1 MIMKGKNIL
10 LAALLVILPSSVDA
24 QKKKSATKAKV
35 KQKTTVVDNEFEQRL
50 ESMRGFTQKVMFI
63 DSVVVSKSKLLSSL
77 NIPDEAGSIQAYNK
91 FFNTTDQPN
100 SIVYLNQLRNKC
112 VFSKFTDG
120 GWDLYSKEMIGE
132 KWSNAVPLKGLDI
145 LGDDVDINWPFL
157 LSDGTTLY
165 FAAKGEESI
174 GGFDIFM
181 TRYDETTQSYLK
193 PENIGMPFNSI
204 DNDYFFIVDEYDGIG
219 WFATD
224 RNQPEGKVCIYSF
237 IYNDVRENYVV
248 DEYTP
253 EQLRQLSEIH
263 SISQTW
269 TSNQARLSAL
279 EQLTAVYKRKFT
291 QKKKNDFEFVINDEL
306 TYTTLT
312 DFRSSEAA
320 EMYVNLNEL
329 LRKKNKLDS
338 SIEHAR
344 IAYPTARQPQ
354 RELYKQQLLAAE
366 KQSEKYETDIKNL
379 SKEIRRIELTKLGK
393 QLKCKEV
400 YYEALH
406 SRIRVD
412 NQ

>member
-1 MIMKGKNIL
+1 MKGKNIL

-35 KQKTTVVDNEFEQRL
+35 KQKTTVVDNELEQRL

-120 GWDLYSKEMIGE
+120 GWDLYSKEMIGG

-237 IYNDVRENYVV
+237 IYNNVRENYVV

-269 TSNQARLSAL
+269 TSNQARLGAL

-320 EMYVNLNEL
+320 EMYVDLNEL

-338 SIEHAR
+338 SIERAR
-344 IAYPTARQPQ
+344 IAYPTARQAH
-354 RELYKQQLLAAE
+354 REQYKQQLLAAE

-393 QLKCKEV
+393 
-400 YYEALH
+400 
-406 SRIRVD
+406 
-412 NQ
+412 

>member
-35 KQKTTVVDNEFEQRL
+35 KQKTTVVDNELEQRL

-112 VFSKFTDG
+112 VFSKFADG
-120 GWDLYSKEMIGE
+120 GWDLYSQEMIGE

-165 FAAKGEESI
+165 FAAKGVESI

-237 IYNDVRENYVV
+237 IYNNVRENYVV

-269 TSNQARLSAL
+269 TSNQARLDAL

-312 DFRSSEAA
+312 DFRSVEAA
-320 EMYVNLNEL
+320 EMYVDLNEL

-338 SIEHAR
+338 SIERAR
-344 IAYPTARQPQ
+344 IAYPTARQAQ
-354 RELYKQQLLAAE
+354 REQYKQQLLAAE

-379 SKEIRRIELTKLGK
+379 SKKIRRIELTKLGK
-393 QLKCKEV
+393 
-400 YYEALH
+400 
-406 SRIRVD
+406 
-412 NQ
+412 

>member
-1 MIMKGKNIL
+1 MKGKNIL

-35 KQKTTVVDNEFEQRL
+35 KQKTTVVDNELEQRL

-237 IYNDVRENYVV
+237 IYNNVRENYVV

-269 TSNQARLSAL
+269 TSNQARLDAL

-291 QKKKNDFEFVINDEL
+291 QQKKNDFVFVINDEL

-312 DFRSSEAA
+312 DFRSVEAA

-338 SIEHAR
+338 SMERAR
-344 IAYPTARQPQ
+344 IAYPTARQAH
-354 RELYKQQLLAAE
+354 REQYKQQLLAAE

-379 SKEIRRIELTKLGK
+379 SKKIRRIELTKLGK
-393 QLKCKEV
+393 
-400 YYEALH
+400 
-406 SRIRVD
+406 
-412 NQ
+412 

>member
-35 KQKTTVVDNEFEQRL
+35 KQKTTVVDNELEQRL

-237 IYNDVRENYVV
+237 IYNNVRENYVV

-312 DFRSSEAA
+312 DFRSVEAA
-320 EMYVNLNEL
+320 EIYVNLNEL

-338 SIEHAR
+338 SIERAR
-344 IAYPTARQPQ
+344 VAYPTARQAQ
-354 RELYKQQLLAAE
+354 REQYKQQLLAAE

-379 SKEIRRIELTKLGK
+379 SKKIRRIELTKLGK
-393 QLKCKEV
+393 
-400 YYEALH
+400 
-406 SRIRVD
+406 
-412 NQ
+412 

>member
-35 KQKTTVVDNEFEQRL
+35 KQKTTVVDNELEQRL

-112 VFSKFTDG
+112 VFSKFADG
-120 GWDLYSKEMIGE
+120 GWDLYSQEMIGE

-237 IYNDVRENYVV
+237 IYNNVRENYVV

-291 QKKKNDFEFVINDEL
+291 QKKKNDFVFVINDEL

-338 SIEHAR
+338 SIERAR

-354 RELYKQQLLAAE
+354 REQYKQQLLAAE
-366 KQSEKYETDIKNL
+366 KQSEKYDTDIKNL
-379 SKEIRRIELTKLGK
+379 SKKIRRIELTKLGK
-393 QLKCKEV
+393 
-400 YYEALH
+400 
-406 SRIRVD
+406 
-412 NQ
+412 

>member
-112 VFSKFTDG
+112 VFSKFADG
-120 GWDLYSKEMIGE
+120 GWDLYSQEMIGE

-269 TSNQARLSAL
+269 TSNQARLDAL

-320 EMYVNLNEL
+320 EMYVDLNEL

-338 SIEHAR
+338 SIERAR
-344 IAYPTARQPQ
+344 VAYPTARQPQ
-354 RELYKQQLLAAE
+354 REQYKQQLLAAE

-379 SKEIRRIELTKLGK
+379 SKKIRRIELTKLGK
-393 QLKCKEV
+393 
-400 YYEALH
+400 
-406 SRIRVD
+406 
-412 NQ
+412 

>member
-35 KQKTTVVDNEFEQRL
+35 KQKTTVVDNELEQRL

-165 FAAKGEESI
+165 FAAKGVESI

-237 IYNDVRENYVV
+237 IYNNVRENYVV

-312 DFRSSEAA
+312 DFRSVEAA
-320 EMYVNLNEL
+320 EMYVDLNEL

-338 SIEHAR
+338 SIERAR
-344 IAYPTARQPQ
+344 VAYPTARQAQ
-354 RELYKQQLLAAE
+354 REQYKQQLLAAE

-393 QLKCKEV
+393 
-400 YYEALH
+400 
-406 SRIRVD
+406 
-412 NQ
+412 

>member
-1 MIMKGKNIL
+1 MKGKNIL

-112 VFSKFTDG
+112 VFSKFADG
-120 GWDLYSKEMIGE
+120 GWDLYSQEMIGE

-269 TSNQARLSAL
+269 TSNQARLGAL

-312 DFRSSEAA
+312 DFRSVEAA
-320 EMYVNLNEL
+320 EMYVDLNEL

-338 SIEHAR
+338 SIERAR
-344 IAYPTARQPQ
+344 VAYPTARQPQ
-354 RELYKQQLLAAE
+354 REQYKQQLLAAE

-393 QLKCKEV
+393 
-400 YYEALH
+400 
-406 SRIRVD
+406 
-412 NQ
+412 

>member
-35 KQKTTVVDNEFEQRL
+35 KQKTTVVDNELEQRL

-112 VFSKFTDG
+112 VFSKFADG
-120 GWDLYSKEMIGE
+120 GWDLYSQEMIGE

-237 IYNDVRENYVV
+237 IYNNVRENYVV

-269 TSNQARLSAL
+269 TSNQARLGAL

-312 DFRSSEAA
+312 DFRSVEAA
-320 EMYVNLNEL
+320 EMYVDLNEL

-338 SIEHAR
+338 SIERAR

-354 RELYKQQLLAAE
+354 REQYKQQLLAAE

-379 SKEIRRIELTKLGK
+379 SKKIRRIELTKLGK
-393 QLKCKEV
+393 
-400 YYEALH
+400 
-406 SRIRVD
+406 
-412 NQ
+412 

>member
-1 MIMKGKNIL
+1 MKGKNIL

-35 KQKTTVVDNEFEQRL
+35 KQKTTVVDNELEQRL

-112 VFSKFTDG
+112 VFSKFADG
-120 GWDLYSKEMIGE
+120 GWDLYSQEMIGE

-320 EMYVNLNEL
+320 EMYVDLNEL

-338 SIEHAR
+338 SIERAR
-344 IAYPTARQPQ
+344 VAYPTARQPQ
-354 RELYKQQLLAAE
+354 REQYKQQLLAAE

-379 SKEIRRIELTKLGK
+379 SKKIRRIELTKLGK
-393 QLKCKEV
+393 
-400 YYEALH
+400 
-406 SRIRVD
+406 
-412 NQ
+412 

>member
-35 KQKTTVVDNEFEQRL
+35 KQKTTVVDNELEQRL

-112 VFSKFTDG
+112 VFSKFADG
-120 GWDLYSKEMIGE
+120 GWDLYSQEMIGE

-165 FAAKGEESI
+165 FAAKGVESI

-237 IYNDVRENYVV
+237 IYNNVRENYVV

-269 TSNQARLSAL
+269 TSNQARLDAL

-320 EMYVNLNEL
+320 EMYVDLNEL

-338 SIEHAR
+338 SMERAR

-354 RELYKQQLLAAE
+354 REQYKQQLLAAE

-393 QLKCKEV
+393 
-400 YYEALH
+400 
-406 SRIRVD
+406 
-412 NQ
+412 

>member
-1 MIMKGKNIL
+1 MKGKNIL

-35 KQKTTVVDNEFEQRL
+35 KQKTTVVDNELEQRL

-237 IYNDVRENYVV
+237 IYNNVRENYVV

-269 TSNQARLSAL
+269 TSNQARLGAL

-312 DFRSSEAA
+312 DFRSVEAA
-320 EMYVNLNEL
+320 EMYVDLNEL

-338 SIEHAR
+338 SIERAR

-354 RELYKQQLLAAE
+354 REQYKQQLLAAE

-393 QLKCKEV
+393 
-400 YYEALH
+400 
-406 SRIRVD
+406 
-412 NQ
+412 

>member
-35 KQKTTVVDNEFEQRL
+35 KQKTTVVDNELEQRL

-112 VFSKFTDG
+112 VFSKFADG
-120 GWDLYSKEMIGE
+120 GWDLYSQEMIGE

-157 LSDGTTLY
+157 LSDGITLY
-165 FAAKGEESI
+165 FAAKGVESI

-237 IYNDVRENYVV
+237 IYNNVRENYVV

-291 QKKKNDFEFVINDEL
+291 QKKKNDFVFVINDEL

-320 EMYVNLNEL
+320 EMYVDLNEL

-338 SIEHAR
+338 SIERAR

-354 RELYKQQLLAAE
+354 REQYKQQLLAAE

-379 SKEIRRIELTKLGK
+379 SKKIRRIELTKLGK
-393 QLKCKEV
+393 
-400 YYEALH
+400 
-406 SRIRVD
+406 
-412 NQ
+412 

>member
-35 KQKTTVVDNEFEQRL
+35 KQKTTVVDNELEQRL

-112 VFSKFTDG
+112 VFSKFADG
-120 GWDLYSKEMIGE
+120 GWDLYSQEMIGE

-269 TSNQARLSAL
+269 TSNQARLGAL

-320 EMYVNLNEL
+320 EMYVDLNEL

-338 SIEHAR
+338 SIERAR
-344 IAYPTARQPQ
+344 VAYPTARQPQ
-354 RELYKQQLLAAE
+354 REQYKQQLLAAE

-379 SKEIRRIELTKLGK
+379 SKKIRRIELTKLGK
-393 QLKCKEV
+393 
-400 YYEALH
+400 
-406 SRIRVD
+406 
-412 NQ
+412 

>member
-35 KQKTTVVDNEFEQRL
+35 KQKTTVVDNELEQRL

-112 VFSKFTDG
+112 VFSKFADG
-120 GWDLYSKEMIGE
+120 GWDLYSQEMIGE

-237 IYNDVRENYVV
+237 IYNNVRENYVV

-269 TSNQARLSAL
+269 TSNQARLGAL

-320 EMYVNLNEL
+320 EMYVDLNEL
-329 LRKKNKLDS
+329 LRKKSKLDS
-338 SIEHAR
+338 SIERAR
-344 IAYPTARQPQ
+344 IAYPTARQAQ
-354 RELYKQQLLAAE
+354 REQYKQQLLAAE

-379 SKEIRRIELTKLGK
+379 SKKIRRIELTKLGK
-393 QLKCKEV
+393 
-400 YYEALH
+400 
-406 SRIRVD
+406 
-412 NQ
+412 

>member
-1 MIMKGKNIL
+1 MKGKNIL

-35 KQKTTVVDNEFEQRL
+35 KQKTTVVDNELEQRL

-112 VFSKFTDG
+112 VFSKFADG
-120 GWDLYSKEMIGE
+120 GWDLYSQEMIGE

-237 IYNDVRENYVV
+237 IYNNVRENYVV

-269 TSNQARLSAL
+269 TSNQARLGAL

-320 EMYVNLNEL
+320 EMYVDLNEL

-338 SIEHAR
+338 SIERAH

-354 RELYKQQLLAAE
+354 REQYKQQLLAAE
-366 KQSEKYETDIKNL
+366 KQSEKYEIDIKNL

-393 QLKCKEV
+393 
-400 YYEALH
+400 
-406 SRIRVD
+406 
-412 NQ
+412 

>member
-35 KQKTTVVDNEFEQRL
+35 KQKTTVVDNELEQRL

-100 SIVYLNQLRNKC
+100 SIVYLNQLKNKC

-120 GWDLYSKEMIGE
+120 GWDLYSKEMIGG

-204 DNDYFFIVDEYDGIG
+204 DNDYFFIVDEYDGFG

-237 IYNDVRENYVV
+237 IYNNVRENYVV

-269 TSNQARLSAL
+269 TSNQARLGAL

-291 QKKKNDFEFVINDEL
+291 QQKKNDFVFVINDEL

-312 DFRSSEAA
+312 DFRSVEAA
-320 EMYVNLNEL
+320 EMYVNLNEI
-329 LRKKNKLDS
+329 LRKKSKLDS
-338 SIEHAR
+338 SMERAR
-344 IAYPTARQPQ
+344 IAYPTARQAH
-354 RELYKQQLLAAE
+354 REQYKQQLLAAE
-366 KQSEKYETDIKNL
+366 KQSEKYETDIQNL

-393 QLKCKEV
+393 
-400 YYEALH
+400 
-406 SRIRVD
+406 
-412 NQ
+412 

>member
-24 QKKKSATKAKV
+24 QKKKSATKAKL
-35 KQKTTVVDNEFEQRL
+35 KQKTTVVDNELEQRL

-237 IYNDVRENYVV
+237 IYNNVRENYVV

-338 SIEHAR
+338 SIERAR
-344 IAYPTARQPQ
+344 IAYPTARQAQ
-354 RELYKQQLLAAE
+354 REQYKQQLLAAE

-379 SKEIRRIELTKLGK
+379 SKKIRRIELTKLGK
-393 QLKCKEV
+393 
-400 YYEALH
+400 
-406 SRIRVD
+406 
-412 NQ
+412 

>member
-1 MIMKGKNIL
+1 MKGKNIL

-35 KQKTTVVDNEFEQRL
+35 KQKTTVVDNELEQRL

-237 IYNDVRENYVV
+237 IYNNVRENYVV

-291 QKKKNDFEFVINDEL
+291 QKKKNDFVFVINDEL

-338 SIEHAR
+338 SIERAR

-354 RELYKQQLLAAE
+354 REQYKQQLLAAE
-366 KQSEKYETDIKNL
+366 KQSEKYDTDIKNL
-379 SKEIRRIELTKLGK
+379 SKKIRRIELTKLGK
-393 QLKCKEV
+393 
-400 YYEALH
+400 
-406 SRIRVD
+406 
-412 NQ
+412 

>member
-35 KQKTTVVDNEFEQRL
+35 KQKTTVVDNELEQRL

-112 VFSKFTDG
+112 VFSKFADG
-120 GWDLYSKEMIGE
+120 GWDLYSQEMIGE

-237 IYNDVRENYVV
+237 IYNNVRENYVV

-269 TSNQARLSAL
+269 TSNQARLGAL

-312 DFRSSEAA
+312 DFRSVEAA
-320 EMYVNLNEL
+320 EMYVDLNEL

-338 SIEHAR
+338 SIERAR
-344 IAYPTARQPQ
+344 VAYPTARQPQ
-354 RELYKQQLLAAE
+354 REQYKQQLLAAE

-379 SKEIRRIELTKLGK
+379 SKKIRRIELTKLGK
-393 QLKCKEV
+393 
-400 YYEALH
+400 
-406 SRIRVD
+406 
-412 NQ
+412 

>member
-120 GWDLYSKEMIGE
+120 GWDLYSKEMIGG

-269 TSNQARLSAL
+269 TSNQARLDAL

-320 EMYVNLNEL
+320 EMYVDLNEL

-338 SIEHAR
+338 SIERAR
-344 IAYPTARQPQ
+344 IAYPTARQAQ
-354 RELYKQQLLAAE
+354 REQYKQQLLAAE

-379 SKEIRRIELTKLGK
+379 SKKIRRIELTKLGK
-393 QLKCKEV
+393 
-400 YYEALH
+400 
-406 SRIRVD
+406 
-412 NQ
+412 

>member
-1 MIMKGKNIL
+1 MKGKNIL

-35 KQKTTVVDNEFEQRL
+35 KQKTTVVDNELEQRL

-100 SIVYLNQLRNKC
+100 SIVYLNQLKNKC

-120 GWDLYSKEMIGE
+120 GWDLYSKEMIGG

-312 DFRSSEAA
+312 DFRSVEAA
-320 EMYVNLNEL
+320 EMYVDLNEL

-338 SIEHAR
+338 SIERAR
-344 IAYPTARQPQ
+344 IAYPTARQAQ
-354 RELYKQQLLAAE
+354 REQYKQQLLAAE

-379 SKEIRRIELTKLGK
+379 SKKIRRIELTKLGK
-393 QLKCKEV
+393 
-400 YYEALH
+400 
-406 SRIRVD
+406 
-412 NQ
+412 

>member
-1 MIMKGKNIL
+1 MKGKNIL

-35 KQKTTVVDNEFEQRL
+35 KQKTTVVDNELEQRL

-237 IYNDVRENYVV
+237 IYNNVRENYVV

-269 TSNQARLSAL
+269 TSNQARLGAL

-320 EMYVNLNEL
+320 EMYVDLNEL

-338 SIEHAR
+338 SIERAR

-354 RELYKQQLLAAE
+354 REQYKQQLLAAE

-379 SKEIRRIELTKLGK
+379 SKKIRRIELTKLGK
-393 QLKCKEV
+393 
-400 YYEALH
+400 
-406 SRIRVD
+406 
-412 NQ
+412 

>member
-35 KQKTTVVDNEFEQRL
+35 KQKTTVVDNELEQRL

-165 FAAKGEESI
+165 FAAKGVESI

-237 IYNDVRENYVV
+237 IYNNVRENYVV

-269 TSNQARLSAL
+269 TSNQARLDAL

-320 EMYVNLNEL
+320 EMYVDLNEL

-338 SIEHAR
+338 SIERAR
-344 IAYPTARQPQ
+344 IAYPTARQAQ
-354 RELYKQQLLAAE
+354 REQYKQQLLAAE

-393 QLKCKEV
+393 
-400 YYEALH
+400 
-406 SRIRVD
+406 
-412 NQ
+412 

>member
-1 MIMKGKNIL
+1 MKGKNIL

-35 KQKTTVVDNEFEQRL
+35 KQKTTVVDNELEQRL

-112 VFSKFTDG
+112 VFSKFADG
-120 GWDLYSKEMIGE
+120 GWDLYSQEMIGE

-157 LSDGTTLY
+157 LSDGITLY
-165 FAAKGEESI
+165 FAAKGVESI

-237 IYNDVRENYVV
+237 IYNNVRENYVV

-269 TSNQARLSAL
+269 TSNKARLSAL

-291 QKKKNDFEFVINDEL
+291 QKKKNDFVFVINDEL

-312 DFRSSEAA
+312 DFRSVEAA
-320 EMYVNLNEL
+320 EIYVNLNEL

-338 SIEHAR
+338 SIERAR
-344 IAYPTARQPQ
+344 VAYPTARQAQ
-354 RELYKQQLLAAE
+354 REQYKQQLLAAE

-379 SKEIRRIELTKLGK
+379 SKKIRRIELTKLGK
-393 QLKCKEV
+393 
-400 YYEALH
+400 
-406 SRIRVD
+406 
-412 NQ
+412 

>member
-35 KQKTTVVDNEFEQRL
+35 KQKTTVVDNELEQRL

-112 VFSKFTDG
+112 VFSKFADG
-120 GWDLYSKEMIGE
+120 GWDLYSQEMIGE

-269 TSNQARLSAL
+269 TSNQARLGAL

-320 EMYVNLNEL
+320 EMYVDLNEL

-338 SIEHAR
+338 SIERAR

-354 RELYKQQLLAAE
+354 REQYKQQLLAAE

-393 QLKCKEV
+393 
-400 YYEALH
+400 
-406 SRIRVD
+406 
-412 NQ
+412 

>member
-35 KQKTTVVDNEFEQRL
+35 KQKTTVVDNELEQRL

-112 VFSKFTDG
+112 VFSKFADG
-120 GWDLYSKEMIGE
+120 GWDLYSQEMIGE

-269 TSNQARLSAL
+269 TSNQARLGAL

-320 EMYVNLNEL
+320 EMYVDLNEL

-338 SIEHAR
+338 SIERAR
-344 IAYPTARQPQ
+344 VAYPTARQAQ
-354 RELYKQQLLAAE
+354 REQYKQQLLAAE

-379 SKEIRRIELTKLGK
+379 SKKIRRIELTKLGK
-393 QLKCKEV
+393 
-400 YYEALH
+400 
-406 SRIRVD
+406 
-412 NQ
+412 

>member
-35 KQKTTVVDNEFEQRL
+35 KQKTTVVDNELEQRL

-237 IYNDVRENYVV
+237 IYNNVRENYVV

-269 TSNQARLSAL
+269 TSNQARLGAL

-320 EMYVNLNEL
+320 EMYVDLNEL

-338 SIEHAR
+338 SMERAR

-354 RELYKQQLLAAE
+354 REQYKQQLLAAE

-393 QLKCKEV
+393 
-400 YYEALH
+400 
-406 SRIRVD
+406 
-412 NQ
+412 

>member
-1 MIMKGKNIL
+1 MKGKNIL

-35 KQKTTVVDNEFEQRL
+35 KQKTTVVDNELEQRL

-120 GWDLYSKEMIGE
+120 GWDLYSKEMIGG

-237 IYNDVRENYVV
+237 IYNNVRENYVV

-312 DFRSSEAA
+312 DFRSVEAA

-338 SIEHAR
+338 SIERAR
-344 IAYPTARQPQ
+344 VAYPTARQAQ
-354 RELYKQQLLAAE
+354 REQYKQQLLAAE

-379 SKEIRRIELTKLGK
+379 SKKIRRIELTKLGK
-393 QLKCKEV
+393 
-400 YYEALH
+400 
-406 SRIRVD
+406 
-412 NQ
+412 

>member
-120 GWDLYSKEMIGE
+120 GWDLYSKEMIGG

-320 EMYVNLNEL
+320 EMYVDLNEL

-338 SIEHAR
+338 SIERAR
-344 IAYPTARQPQ
+344 IAYPTARQAQ
-354 RELYKQQLLAAE
+354 REQYKQQLLAAE

-379 SKEIRRIELTKLGK
+379 SKKIRRIELTKLGK
-393 QLKCKEV
+393 
-400 YYEALH
+400 
-406 SRIRVD
+406 
-412 NQ
+412 

>member
-35 KQKTTVVDNEFEQRL
+35 KQKTTVVDNELEQRL

-112 VFSKFTDG
+112 VFSKFADG
-120 GWDLYSKEMIGE
+120 GWDLYSQEMIGE

-237 IYNDVRENYVV
+237 IYNNVRENYVV

-320 EMYVNLNEL
+320 EMYVDLNEL

-338 SIEHAR
+338 SIERAR
-344 IAYPTARQPQ
+344 IAYPTAQQPQ
-354 RELYKQQLLAAE
+354 REQYKQQLLAAE

-379 SKEIRRIELTKLGK
+379 SKKIRRIELTKLGK
-393 QLKCKEV
+393 
-400 YYEALH
+400 
-406 SRIRVD
+406 
-412 NQ
+412 

>member
-35 KQKTTVVDNEFEQRL
+35 KQKTTVVDNELEQRL

-145 LGDDVDINWPFL
+145 IDDDVDINWPFL

-237 IYNDVRENYVV
+237 IYNNVRENYVV

-269 TSNQARLSAL
+269 TSNQARLDAL

-320 EMYVNLNEL
+320 EMYVDLNEL

-338 SIEHAR
+338 SIERAR
-344 IAYPTARQPQ
+344 IAYPTARQAQ
-354 RELYKQQLLAAE
+354 REQYKQQLLAAE

-379 SKEIRRIELTKLGK
+379 SKKIRRIELTKLGK
-393 QLKCKEV
+393 
-400 YYEALH
+400 
-406 SRIRVD
+406 
-412 NQ
+412 

>member
-35 KQKTTVVDNEFEQRL
+35 KQKTTVVDNELEQRL

-112 VFSKFTDG
+112 VFSKFADG
-120 GWDLYSKEMIGE
+120 GWDLYSQEMIGE

-237 IYNDVRENYVV
+237 IYNNVRENYVV

-269 TSNQARLSAL
+269 TSNQARLGAL

-312 DFRSSEAA
+312 DFRSVEAA

-338 SIEHAR
+338 SIERAR
-344 IAYPTARQPQ
+344 VAYPTARQAQ
-354 RELYKQQLLAAE
+354 REQYKQQLLAAE

-379 SKEIRRIELTKLGK
+379 SKKIRRIELTKLGK
-393 QLKCKEV
+393 
-400 YYEALH
+400 
-406 SRIRVD
+406 
-412 NQ
+412 